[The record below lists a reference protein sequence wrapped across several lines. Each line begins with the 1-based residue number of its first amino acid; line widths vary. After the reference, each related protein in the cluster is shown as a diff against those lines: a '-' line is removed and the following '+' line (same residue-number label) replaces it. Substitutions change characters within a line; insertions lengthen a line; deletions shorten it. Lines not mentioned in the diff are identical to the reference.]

1 MKTFTLF
8 LNFLQLSLL
17 LRNVS
22 SQNSKSASSSF
33 SNMILT
39 LLQSQSNR
47 KYSSGSTSTSTSTS
61 SSSSAT
67 RNGNGNGKQ
76 NSLSHRIKIDFRN
89 RKNILQRNMLIE
101 PSSTD
106 IATSTSSS
114 DLFIMASAEC
124 SSVPNTISASA
135 IVVEN
140 DKIKNKNSQINI
152 NSQYELS
159 QQQFIYV
166 ILTR

>member
-1 MKTFTLF
+1 MKAFTLF
-8 LNFLQLSLL
+8 LNLVQLSLL

-47 KYSSGSTSTSTSTS
+47 KYSSGSSSTSTSTS
-61 SSSSAT
+61 LSSPVP

-106 IATSTSSS
+106 IV
-114 DLFIMASAEC
+114 ASAEY
-124 SSVPNTISASA
+124 SSVPNTISASV
-135 IVVEN
+135 IVAEN